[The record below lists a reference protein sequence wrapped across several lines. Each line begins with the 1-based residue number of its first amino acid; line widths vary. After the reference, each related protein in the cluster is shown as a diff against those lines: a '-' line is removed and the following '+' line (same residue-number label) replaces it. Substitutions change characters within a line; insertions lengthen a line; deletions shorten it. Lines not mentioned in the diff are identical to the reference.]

1 MLGAAGALCC
11 LAGGTALG
19 SWMRVRRMERLS
31 MLQAEMEALY
41 TARLLLEQERPALP
55 ELLEASAAVV
65 PCGGGAAAFAARLRS
80 AAGRLRERPFET
92 AGQAYAYACS
102 KIAMPWEK
110 NEEKT
115 AMETLFAQ
123 IGAGPAAMREQ
134 AAAACIR
141 RLKPLAEKAQ
151 QEAEKAGKLCVQLGM
166 LLGLMAG
173 IILW

>member
-19 SWMRVRRMERLS
+19 SWMRMRRTERLH
-31 MLQAEMEALY
+31 MLQAEIEALH
-41 TARLLLEQERPALP
+41 AMRLLLEQERPALP
-55 ELLEASAAVV
+55 DLLEVCA
-65 PCGGGAAAFAARLRS
+65 GAATHSDGDGAFAERLRMT
-80 AAGRLRERPFET
+80 AQRLREQPFET
-92 AGQAYAYACS
+92 LGQAYAFACS
-102 KIAMPWEK
+102 KIAAPWEK
-110 NEEKT
+110 REEQT
-115 AMETLFAQ
+115 AMETLFVQ

-141 RLKPLAEKAQ
+141 RLRPLVGKAQ
-151 QEAEKAGKLCVQLGM
+151 QEAEKAGKLCIQLGM